1 MSRLDE
7 LINELCPDGV
17 EYKCLGDIGQVKMC
31 KRILKSQTNTNGG
44 IPFYK
49 IGTFGGEAN
58 AFISEELFQEYREKY
73 SYPKVGEI
81 LISAAGTIGRTV
93 VYDGEPAYYQDS
105 NIVWLAHDESN
116 ILNTFLRYCYELKP
130 WNISSGGTIAR
141 LYNDNILKAK
151 VPVPPLE
158 VQREIVHILDSFTLL
173 TAELTAELTAR
184 KKQYEFYRDKLLS
197 AKKNIPIVK
206 LGDIAI
212 EFYRGSGIK
221 RDEIT
226 DTGIPCIRYG
236 EIYTTYNTW
245 FNKCVSHTK
254 IDFVQSPKYFEN
266 GDILFAITGES
277 VEDIAKSVAYI
288 GHEKCLAGG
297 DIVVMKHNQNPRY
310 LAHVLATTEA
320 RMQKSKGKVKSKV
333 VHSNV
338 PSIKEIQIPLPP
350 LEVQERYANVL
361 DNFESICTDL
371 NIGLPA
377 EIEARQKQY
386 EYYRDL
392 LLTFVETGSM
402 LMTDRAQL
410 SSFSMCLAML
420 HCRWEV
426 YLIFVMD

>member
-184 KKQYEFYRDKLLS
+184 KKQYEFYRDELLS

-206 LGDIAI
+206 LGDIAT

-320 RMQKSKGKVKSKV
+320 RMQKSKGKVKSQV

-392 LLTFVETGSM
+392 LLTFAETGST
-402 LMTDRAQL
+402 LMTDRQTDRQ
-410 SSFSMCLAML
+410 S
-420 HCRWEV
+420 
-426 YLIFVMD
+426 